1 MAEMPEYMKRVAGW
15 DLTNTAVV
23 ANVEDLR
30 HLEVYQADLDQ
41 KTDRFKA
48 LIARQAAQ
56 KASKQETSR
65 EIKELFRE
73 TETLVDYI
81 RTGVRQHYGLN
92 SQKLVE
98 FGIKPTGRHARAA
111 KPAPPPGPEA
121 PAPAESVSD
130 PETAK

>member
-1 MAEMPEYMKRVAGW
+1 MAEMPQYMKRVAGW

-23 ANVEDLR
+23 ANVDDLR

-41 KTDRFKA
+41 KADRFRA

-56 KASKQETSR
+56 RASKQETSR

-98 FGIKPTGRHARAA
+98 FGIKPTGRRARAA

-130 PETAK
+130 PDTAK